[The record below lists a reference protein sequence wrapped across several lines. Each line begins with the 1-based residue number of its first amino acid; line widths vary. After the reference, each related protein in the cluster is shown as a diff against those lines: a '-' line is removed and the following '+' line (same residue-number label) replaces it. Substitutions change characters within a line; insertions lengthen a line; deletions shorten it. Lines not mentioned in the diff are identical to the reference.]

1 MSTSAVISGARKRL
15 VWLSVLAGIFA
26 ALIGLGSTLGWGA
39 TLAPQLA
46 LDLQGGTEIILS
58 PLVADGKEISQPQ
71 LEQAVA
77 IIRQR
82 VNSTGVSEAQ
92 VNTNNTNIVVS
103 IPGTPSEDTLKL
115 IKNSAKLEF
124 RPVLYA
130 LQSQPVASVKNSSGK
145 IVSGGIDSTDPA
157 VRASASAVAAATNA
171 GGPVVP
177 SKPVAP
183 TDSSDVNYITKELRA
198 KFNGTDCADQFR
210 KAGQIDDPTKPI
222 VTCSQDLGSK
232 YLLGP
237 VEFKQADGKTLA
249 LTGEQI
255 SNADYGNNQLS
266 NGSTGTDWVVNLTF
280 SGDTSNGG
288 KTLSGKEAFGVITKR
303 LYAIGQTS
311 SSDPR
316 AQFAITLDGYVLS
329 APVAQAVITNGSAQ
343 ISGNFTRES
352 AKSLADSLKYG
363 SLPIAFEVKSQNNI
377 SATLGASQLWAGLIA
392 GGIGLLLVII
402 YSFIQYRG
410 LASITIGSLVV
421 AAIITYLLITL
432 LSWRQGY
439 RLSLAGVAGL
449 IVSIGITADSF
460 IVYFERVKDELR
472 DGRSL
477 GTAVESGWK
486 RAIRTILVSDGIS
499 LLAAIVLYTLTVGS
513 VRGFAFTL
521 GLTTLVDVAVVT
533 LFTHPMLQLFSRIS
547 FFSSG
552 HKWSGFNVNEMKSAS
567 YAGRGE
573 FRIAQNQKAG
583 KVAKASGEAVRRQ
596 TIAERKAAEALANV
610 KNPNS
615 NSEKDA

>member
-1 MSTSAVISGARKRL
+1 
-15 VWLSVLAGIFA
+15 VLAGIFA

-124 RPVLYA
+124 RPVLFA
-130 LQSQPVASVKNSSGK
+130 SQAQPVVSVKNAGGK
-145 IVSGGIDSTDPA
+145 VVSGGVDSTEPA
-157 VRASASAVAAATNA
+157 VKASAVAAATNP

-177 SKPVAP
+177 SKSAAP
-183 TDSSDVNYITKELRA
+183 TDSSDTQYITEALRV

-210 KAGQIDDPTKPI
+210 KPGQIDDPAQPI

-237 VEFKQADGKTLA
+237 VDFKQKDGKTLA

-280 SGDTSNGG
+280 SGETSNGG

-303 LYAIGQTS
+303 LYAIGQAS
-311 SSDPR
+311 STDPR
-316 AQFAITLDGYVLS
+316 SQFAITLDGYVLS

-402 YSFIQYRG
+402 YSIIQYRG

-421 AAIITYLLITL
+421 AAVITYLLITI

-477 GTAVESGWK
+477 STAVESGWK

-533 LFTHPMLQLFSRIS
+533 LFTHPMLQLFSRIR

>member
-15 VWLSVLAGIFA
+15 VWLSVLSGIFA
-26 ALIGLGSTLGWGA
+26 ALIAAGTIFGWGA
-39 TLAPQLA
+39 TLTPQLA

-58 PLVADGKEISQPQ
+58 PQVEAGKTVSQDQ
-71 LEQAVA
+71 LNQAVG

-103 IPGTPSEDTLKL
+103 IPGSPSADTLKL
-115 IKNSAKLEF
+115 IQSSAKLEF

-130 LQSQPVASVKNSSGK
+130 SAGSSTYVGGGTNSSDPK
-145 IVSGGIDSTDPA
+145 I
-157 VRASASAVAAATNA
+157 RASASAAATA
-171 GGPVVP
+171 PGGPVVP
-177 SKPVAP
+177 SPSAAP
-183 TDSSDVNYITKELRA
+183 TDSSDTHFITEALRQ
-198 KFNGTDCADQFR
+198 KFNGIDCQSQYR
-210 KAGQIDDPTKPI
+210 QPGQVDDVNAPI
-222 VTCSQDLGSK
+222 VTCSEDKSVK

-237 VEFKQADGKTLA
+237 VSFKQADGKTLA

-255 SNADYGNNQLS
+255 SNADFGNDTLS
-266 NGSTGTDWVVNLTF
+266 NGSTGTAWVVNLTF
-280 SGDTSNGG
+280 SGTSSNNGN
-288 KTLSGKEAFGVITKR
+288 TLSGKDAFAAITKR
-303 LYAIGQTS
+303 LYAIGQANAQ
-311 SSDPR
+311 DPR
-316 AQFAITLDGYVLS
+316 AQFAITLDGSVLS

-343 ISGNFTRES
+343 ISGNFTRDS
-352 AKSLADSLKYG
+352 AKALADSLKYG
-363 SLPIAFEVKSQNNI
+363 SLPISFNVKSQDNI
-377 SATLGASQLWAGLIA
+377 SATLGTAQLWAGLIA
-392 GGIGLLLVII
+392 GAIGLLLVIG
-402 YSFIQYRG
+402 YSIFQYRG

-421 AAIITYLLITL
+421 AAIVTYLLITL

-449 IVSIGITADSF
+449 IVSVGITADSF

-499 LLAAIVLYTLTVGS
+499 LLAAIVLYSLTVGS

-533 LFTHPMLQLFSRIS
+533 LFTHPMLQLFSRLA

-552 HKWSGFNVNEMKSAS
+552 HKWSGLDITVMKSAA

-573 FRIAQNQKAG
+573 FRVSENLKAG
-583 KVAKASGEAVRRQ
+583 KAAKASGEAVRRQ
-596 TIAERKAAEALANV
+596 TIAERKAAEALAAV
-610 KNPNS
+610 KNSGS

>member
-15 VWLSVLAGIFA
+15 VWLSVLAAIFA
-26 ALIGLGSTLGWGA
+26 ALIGLGTVFGWGA

-58 PLVADGKEISQPQ
+58 PLVASGKTVTQDQ
-71 LEQAVA
+71 LDQAVG

-92 VNTNNTNIVVS
+92 VNTNNNNIVVS

-124 RPVLYA
+124 RPVLFA
-130 LQSQPVASVKNSSGK
+130 
-145 IVSGGIDSTDPA
+145 SGGASAYVGGGINNPDPK
-157 VRASASAVAAATNA
+157 VRASASAAATA
-171 GGPVVP
+171 SGGPVVP
-177 SKPVAP
+177 SSSAAP
-183 TDSSDVNYITKELRA
+183 TDSSDSNFITEALRQ
-198 KFNGTDCADQFR
+198 KFNGIDCTTAFR
-210 KAGQIDDPTKPI
+210 TPGQVDDPAAPI
-222 VTCSQDLGSK
+222 VTCSQDLGTK

-237 VEFKQADGKTLA
+237 VSFKQTDGKTLA

-255 SNADYGNNQLS
+255 SNADYGNNTLS
-266 NGSTGTDWVVNLTF
+266 NGSTGTSWIVNLTF
-280 SGDTSNGG
+280 SGTPTSAD
-288 KTLSGKEAFGVITKR
+288 TLSGKDAFGEITKR
-303 LYAIGQTS
+303 LYAIGQKS
-311 SSDPR
+311 QNDPR

-343 ISGNFTRES
+343 ISGNFTRDS
-352 AKSLADSLKYG
+352 SKALADSLKYG
-363 SLPIAFEVKSQNNI
+363 SLPISFEVKSQNNI
-377 SATLGASQLWAGLIA
+377 SATLGTSQLWAGLIA
-392 GGIGLLLVII
+392 GGIGLLLVIA
-402 YSFIQYRG
+402 YSIFQYRG
-410 LASITIGSLVV
+410 LASITIGSLAV
-421 AAIITYLLITL
+421 AAVITYLLITL

-477 GTAVESGWK
+477 STAVEGGWK

-499 LLAAIVLYTLTVGS
+499 LLAAVVLYTLTVGS
-513 VRGFAFTL
+513 VRGFAYTL

-533 LFTHPMLQLFSRIS
+533 LFTHPMLQLFSRMQ

-552 HKWSGFNVNEMKSAS
+552 HRWSGLDITVMKSAS

-573 FRIAQNQKAG
+573 FRIAENQNAA

-596 TIAERKAAEALANV
+596 TIAERKAAEALAAV
-610 KNPNS
+610 KNSGS

>member
-1 MSTSAVISGARKRL
+1 MSTSAVVSGARKRL

-26 ALIGLGSTLGWGA
+26 ALIGAGTVFGWGA
-39 TLAPQLA
+39 TLAPKLA

-58 PLVADGKEISQPQ
+58 PLVSNGKSVTQDQ
-71 LEQAVA
+71 LNQAVG

-92 VNTNNTNIVVS
+92 VNTNNNNIVVS
-103 IPGTPSEDTLKL
+103 IPGIPSQDTLKL

-124 RPVLYA
+124 RAVLFA
-130 LQSQPVASVKNSSGK
+130 SSGASAY
-145 IVSGGIDSTDPA
+145 VGGGINSTDPT
-157 VRASASAVAAATNA
+157 VRASASAAATAA
-171 GGPVVP
+171 GGPTVP
-177 SKPVAP
+177 SSSAAP
-183 TDSSDVNYITKELRA
+183 TDSSDTHYITESLRR
-198 KFNGTDCADQFR
+198 KFNGIDCSTQFR
-210 KAGQIDDPTKPI
+210 TPGQIDDPTQPI
-222 VTCSQDLGSK
+222 VTCSEDLSTK

-237 VEFKQADGKTLA
+237 VSFKQADGKTLA
-249 LTGEQI
+249 LTGEQVT
-255 SNADYGNNQLS
+255 NADFGNNTLS
-266 NGSTGTDWVVNLTF
+266 NGSTGTSWVVNLTF
-280 SGDTSNGG
+280 GGDSSNGG
-288 KTLSGKEAFGVITKR
+288 KTLSGKEAFAAITKR
-303 LYAIGQTS
+303 LYAIGQAS
-311 SSDPR
+311 QSDPR

-343 ISGNFTRES
+343 ISGNFTHDS
-352 AKSLADSLKYG
+352 AKALADSLKYG
-363 SLPIAFEVKSQNNI
+363 SLPISFEVKSQNNI
-377 SATLGASQLWAGLIA
+377 SATLGTSQLWAGLIA
-392 GGIGLLLVII
+392 GGIGLLLVIA
-402 YSFIQYRG
+402 YSIFQYRG

-499 LLAAIVLYTLTVGS
+499 LLAAVVLYTLTVGS
-513 VRGFAFTL
+513 VRGFAYTL

-533 LFTHPMLQLFSRIS
+533 LFTHPMLQLFSRIE

-552 HKWSGFNVNEMKSAS
+552 HRWSGLDITVMKSAS

-573 FRIAQNQKAG
+573 FRIAENQKAG

-596 TIAERKAAEALANV
+596 TIAERKAAEALATV
-610 KNPNS
+610 KNS
-615 NSEKDA
+615 GKTSEKDA

>member
-1 MSTSAVISGARKRL
+1 
-15 VWLSVLAGIFA
+15 
-26 ALIGLGSTLGWGA
+26 
-39 TLAPQLA
+39 
-46 LDLQGGTEIILS
+46 
-58 PLVADGKEISQPQ
+58 
-71 LEQAVA
+71 
-77 IIRQR
+77 
-82 VNSTGVSEAQ
+82 
-92 VNTNNTNIVVS
+92 
-103 IPGTPSEDTLKL
+103 
-115 IKNSAKLEF
+115 
-124 RPVLYA
+124 
-130 LQSQPVASVKNSSGK
+130 VK
-145 IVSGGIDSTDPA
+145 
-157 VRASASAVAAATNA
+157 ASAVAAATNP

-177 SKPVAP
+177 SKSAAP
-183 TDSSDVNYITKELRA
+183 TDSSDTQYITEALRV

-210 KAGQIDDPTKPI
+210 KPGQIDDPAQPI

-237 VEFKQADGKTLA
+237 VDFKQKDGKTLA

-280 SGDTSNGG
+280 SGETSNGG

-303 LYAIGQTS
+303 LYAIGQAS
-311 SSDPR
+311 STDPR
-316 AQFAITLDGYVLS
+316 SQFAITLDGYVLS

-402 YSFIQYRG
+402 YSIIQYRG

-421 AAIITYLLITL
+421 AAVITYLLITI

-477 GTAVESGWK
+477 STAVESGWK

-533 LFTHPMLQLFSRIS
+533 LFTHPMLQLFSRIR